1 MKTPLLW
8 IMSAK
13 LRIDAVMKNV
23 VRKYVAALLLIWYT
37 LSIIGFDVHSCTRTG
52 ETFVA
57 SIAAGVSCED
67 IHPEHSCAGHGGCC
81 GHGQTKCCCGHHCAD
96 TCCGHDG
103 NEVVSDDCCQDD
115 FHVLTFTGTVSSE
128 EQRFDSYAQNS
139 AVPVL
144 ENVVEN
150 LLQDVSDIDLIRFEE
165 PDSGITMPDSQA
177 FLSIWRI

>member
-1 MKTPLLW
+1 M
-8 IMSAK
+8 
-13 LRIDAVMKNV
+13 
-23 VRKYVAALLLIWYT
+23 AALLLIWYT

-81 GHGQTKCCCGHHCAD
+81 GHDHTKG
-96 TCCGHDG
+96 CCGHDR
-103 NEVVSDDCCQDD
+103 NEVASDDCCQDD

-128 EQRFDSYAQNS
+128 GQRFDSYAQNS

-150 LLQDVSDIDLIRFEE
+150 LLQDVSDIDLIRFKE
-165 PDSGITMPDSQA
+165 PDSGIIVPDSQA

>member
-81 GHGQTKCCCGHHCAD
+81 GHDQTKCCCGHHFA
-96 TCCGHDG
+96 
-103 NEVVSDDCCQDD
+103 DDCCQDD

-144 ENVVEN
+144 ESVFEN
-150 LLQDVSDIDLIRFEE
+150 LMPDVCDISLLRFKE

-177 FLSIWRI
+177 LLNIWRI